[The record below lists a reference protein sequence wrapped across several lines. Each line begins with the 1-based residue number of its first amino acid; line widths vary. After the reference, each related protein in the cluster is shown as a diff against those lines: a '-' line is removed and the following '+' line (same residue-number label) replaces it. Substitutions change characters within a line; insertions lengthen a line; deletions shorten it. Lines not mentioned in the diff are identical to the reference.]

1 MALDFEQYPDYAM
14 KTNRKGERV
23 REPWASGPSPL
34 AMGLMAGGFG
44 MMSSKPSKWRGG
56 GGIDWD
62 AVGRGGLLGT
72 QAFGQGHRDLQNLR
86 SDYYTQRRAEEDQLI
101 QNQKFINEE
110 RDLLKKKEAFP
121 KIISKLRALNNPAIT
136 ARLQTLQTVG
146 QGDINSAYNAAVN
159 ILSTATKAKS
169 GNIRITED
177 GLIVSNKLASDGTK
191 IGEAFHGQLSTP
203 TKDTSK
209 AKAPTGPV
217 IMGRLSDS
225 SADLQQWNAEGRKGL
240 KPTSLDIRRYNTLY
254 REKMRMDQNTI
265 TVTDKL
271 GASTQTIE
279 ERPIRGILDPTSY
292 AIMSGM
298 KPGEI
303 QAYGIDKKLIDT
315 RKYASEAKRS
325 ITEAK
330 DIAKVGLIA
339 QVENSMDQDTFD
351 PTTVSL
357 TQYGQYFTSGF
368 FPSVNE
374 FSKKARSYENMA
386 LAGSR
391 MFGYLFSGATVK
403 DDENR
408 AMRQALYP
416 MPSDSLGDVERK
428 KLFRETVLD
437 LYKTYI
443 HPDVSKKLFKK
454 IIANQKQN
462 KPTEIKE
469 VVEIIKKAKKP
480 VVELTNPVAI
490 ENKLNELM
498 PHDR

>member
-1 MALDFEQYPDYAM
+1 MASLLDFEQYPDYAM

-34 AMGLMAGGFG
+34 SMALMAGGFG
-44 MMSSKPSKWRGG
+44 MMGDGATEWVGG
-56 GGIDWD
+56 GGRVWD
-62 AVGRGGLLGT
+62 DIGKGGLLGV
-72 QAFGQGHRDLQNLR
+72 QAFGQGHRDLQDLR
-86 SDYYTQRRAEEDQLI
+86 SDYYTQSRAEEDQLI
-101 QNQKFINEE
+101 QNQKFINERKAKQE
-110 RDLLKKKEAFP
+110 KLKNFP
-121 KIISKLRALNNPAIT
+121 NLINELKALNDPALTVKIP
-136 ARLQTLQTVG
+136 TLIAMA
-146 QGDINSAYNAAVN
+146 QGGEESLDTAYNTLYN
-159 ILSTATKAKS
+159 ILGTASSKKWEAPELIEGSLFQKTKNGEWKYITTPSASTKS
-169 GNIRITED
+169 
-177 GLIVSNKLASDGTK
+177 
-191 IGEAFHGQLSTP
+191 
-203 TKDTSK
+203 
-209 AKAPTGPV
+209 KAPTGPV

-254 REKMRMDQNTI
+254 REKMRMDQNII

-303 QAYGIDKKLIDT
+303 KAYGIDKKLIDT

-339 QVENSMDQDTFD
+339 QVENSMDQSSFD

-368 FPSVNE
+368 FPSVND

-386 LAGSR
+386 LIGSR

-408 AMRQALYP
+408 AMRQVLYP
-416 MPSDSLGDVERK
+416 MPGDTDVDVERK
-428 KLFRETVLD
+428 KQFRETVLS

-462 KPTEIKE
+462 KPTEIEE
-469 VVEIIKKAKKP
+469 VVEIVKTAKKKP
-480 VVELTNPVAI
+480 VIQLTNPLDI
-490 ENKLNELM
+490 EAKLDELI
-498 PHDR
+498 PE

>member
-1 MALDFEQYPDYAM
+1 MAQFEQYPDYAM
-14 KTNRKGERV
+14 MTNAQGERDT
-23 REPWASGPSPL
+23 RPWVSGPSPF
-34 AMGLMAGGFG
+34 AMGLLGFGLGTLSQPDNITEWEGSGGFDPG
-44 MMSSKPSKWRGG
+44 NL
-56 GGIDWD
+56 
-62 AVGRGGLLGT
+62 ARGGLLGLDMY
-72 QAFGQGHRDLQNLR
+72 QKGHQDLQTNRLNLWN
-86 SDYYTQRRAEEDQLI
+86 QRRAEETHA
-101 QNQKFINEE
+101 INAKKAKQEFNDRKEKRKQFPFLLEE
-110 RDLLKKKEAFP
+110 LE
-121 KIISKLRALNNPAIT
+121 ALNNPRISAKVKSLAIM
-136 ARLQTLQTVG
+136 AK
-146 QGDINSAYNAAVN
+146 GDINSAYNSAAN
-159 ILSTATKAKS
+159 ILSTATGKKWGAP
-169 GNIRITED
+169 E
-177 GLIVSNKLASDGTK
+177 LIDESYFQKTIDGTEYK
-191 IGEAFHGQLSTP
+191 YLGPKS
-203 TKDTSK
+203 KDTTK
-209 AKAPTGPV
+209 TKAPTGPV

-240 KPTSLDIRRYNTLY
+240 KPTTLDIRRYNTLY
-254 REKMRMDQNTI
+254 REKMRLDQNTI

-271 GASTQTIE
+271 GASTQIIE

-351 PTTVSL
+351 PTTVTLS
-357 TQYGQYFTSGF
+357 QYGQYFTSGF

-386 LAGSR
+386 LIGSR

-416 MPSDSLGDVERK
+416 MPSDSVGDVERK

-462 KPTEIKE
+462 KPTEIEE
-469 VVEIIKKAKKP
+469 VLEIVKKAKKEP
-480 VVELTNPVAI
+480 VVELKDQTVIDVEI
-490 ENKLNELM
+490 ENAFEEFE
-498 PHDR
+498 